1 MTDFASP
8 VFSVAE
14 KIIHSRAL
22 RQCLQHKE
30 FPECQNEVKRDF
42 SPIFRIFSH
51 VQDLTTFGKLSNL
64 GMLFSGNRLTVFSD
78 HPRPVLPQAA
88 PEDTGTIYGFSYVPD
103 PAAVFGC
110 GAEWAEQFP

>member
-30 FPECQNEVKRDF
+30 FPECQNEVKQSRARFDNF
-42 SPIFRIFSH
+42 WKVVKSGDALFRKPPYS
-51 VQDLTTFGKLSNL
+51 
-64 GMLFSGNRLTVFSD
+64 LF
-78 HPRPVLPQAA
+78 
-88 PEDTGTIYGFSYVPD
+88 
-103 PAAVFGC
+103 
-110 GAEWAEQFP
+110 